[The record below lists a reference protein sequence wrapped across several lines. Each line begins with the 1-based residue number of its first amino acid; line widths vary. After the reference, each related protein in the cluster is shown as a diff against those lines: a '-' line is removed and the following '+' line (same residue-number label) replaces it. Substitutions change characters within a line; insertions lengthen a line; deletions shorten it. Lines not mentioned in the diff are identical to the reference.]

1 MILPLC
7 KKKWRVS
14 YPKKKQP
21 NAAAVRTWPGRR
33 RSSRLPSGTHPRASR
48 KSWSCPAGKSS
59 PSWAMTRGLETMFG
73 GQKMKQQKQQ
83 DQAIPGFINQHV
95 CLYIYACVLYIYI
108 YSCAEY
114 IYIYYYIILYYIILY
129 YILYYII
136 LYYMYIIIYIYIYI
150 YIYYIYISHHMF

>member
-95 CLYIYACVLYIYI
+95 CLYIYIYICLCTVYIYI
-108 YSCAEY
+108 VALNIY
-114 IYIYYYIILYYIILY
+114 IYILYYIILYYIILY
-129 YILYYII
+129 YIIYYII
-136 LYYMYIIIYIYIYI
+136 LYDIILYYIICI
-150 YIYYIYISHHMF
+150 